1 VAAYGRVAAPGS
13 RSGPRR
19 RRCPALPPLPPVVAR
34 LLAGC
39 VAAGTG
45 LRSRSR
51 TPAPPTG
58 AWPLVLV
65 RP

>member
-19 RRCPALPPLPPVVAR
+19 RRYPALPRVVAR

-39 VAAGTG
+39 VVAGTGTG

-51 TPAPPTG
+51 TPVPPTG
-58 AWPLVLV
+58 AWSPVLV